1 MYTYYAIRVVLED
14 GDWGYAQ
21 VGHNLTK
28 DVNRAAFFDTF
39 EEAKTWYVNN
49 IRDTTY
55 HGVSV
60 DRWNST
66 ISSCSSANPL

>member
-1 MYTYYAIRVVLED
+1 MYTYYAIRVVLRD

-21 VGHNLTK
+21 AGHTLTK
-28 DVNRAAFFDTF
+28 DVNAAAFFDTR
-39 EEAKTWYVNN
+39 EEAESWYWKY

-60 DRWNST
+60 DRMSST
-66 ISSCSSANPL
+66 ISTCSSAYPL